1 MAKSG
6 TFLVRGAS
14 PGDLKVVNRLSILH
28 NWHFGP
34 YELSCG
40 YAFDPSG
47 FFVGELD
54 GQVIGH
60 INAVKYPGHSAF
72 IGVFIVQKEFRGR
85 GYGKK
90 IWDTAWGTLDHSSTI
105 GLDAA
110 HNMVSKYESYGF
122 RTVWRSSI
130 AQLNFEKIVKNLA
143 GAEVP
148 SGVSIKSIRTID
160 FDKLVE
166 YDASVFGAPRHKLLE
181 KWINIPGSLGWG
193 AVDESGNVLGYTAI
207 KRTINDMGT
216 EFGLSM
222 APLYANNDSIAKGL
236 LKVAGETCLANEAVS
251 ETEFEVIHDHGDV
264 CGEHASQLMMEMEAK
279 LTPYGIRMYTKGIPR
294 GRATT
299 KIYGIFH
306 PGFD

>member
-1 MAKSG
+1 MASN
-6 TFLVRGAS
+6 TFEVRGAV

-28 NWHFGP
+28 NWHFGQ
-34 YELSCG
+34 YDLSCAH
-40 YAFDPSG
+40 AFDPSG

-60 INAVKYPGHSAF
+60 VNAVKYPGHSAF
-72 IGVFIVQKEFRGR
+72 IGIYIVQKEFRGR

-90 IWDTAWGTLDHSSTI
+90 IWDTAWGSLDHSCTV

-110 HNMVSKYESYGF
+110 PSMVSKYESYGF
-122 RTVWRSSI
+122 RAVWKSSV
-130 AQLNFEKIVKNLA
+130 AQLNFEKIIKNLA
-143 GAEVP
+143 GTEVP

-166 YDASVFGAPRHKLLE
+166 YDASVFGAPRRELLE

-193 AVDESGNVLGYTAI
+193 AVDESGNVFGYTTI
-207 KRTINDMGT
+207 RRTFNDMGT

-222 APLYANNDSIAKGL
+222 APLYANNDSIVKCL
-236 LKVAGETCLANEAVS
+236 LKVAAETCLANEAVS
-251 ETEFEVIHDHGDV
+251 ETEFEVIYDHGDV
-264 CGEHASQLMMEMEAK
+264 CGVHASQLMTEIGAN
-279 LTPYGIRMYTKGIPR
+279 LIPFGVRMYTKGIPH
-294 GRATT
+294 GRKTS